1 MKNFKL
7 DINDEFLIKELVE
20 KLALSEED
28 AKSYINFISV
38 NSTVKTPGK
47 TEAHH
52 VLPKSIF
59 PEYLKSTW
67 NLVNLS
73 HFNHFKAHFLLAK
86 GKNGKMLN
94 ALNRMMSGKTYKNLS
109 LAEVDLIAAEYSF
122 IKQDVSDTIS
132 KRLQQYYSNP
142 QNRNAAR
149 ERALKYFS
157 VAKNRKDNKERLN
170 NFKTK
175 QKISMASREW
185 FNNEENKIKHQRA
198 VRAAL
203 SKPEYKIA
211 ISNSVAASWKNP
223 EIRKAHIAS
232 RRKGYHWDNKDKL
245 YELWISYNRPKHVMF
260 RKMLVKN
267 GYPIEASLQALVKE
281 FSSL

>member
-175 QKISMASREW
+175 QKFQWLQGNGLITK
-185 FNNEENKIKHQRA
+185 KIKLNTKRLF
-198 VRAAL
+198 VL
-203 SKPEYKIA
+203 
-211 ISNSVAASWKNP
+211 
-223 EIRKAHIAS
+223 
-232 RRKGYHWDNKDKL
+232 L
-245 YELWISYNRPKHVMF
+245 YQNLNIK
-260 RKMLVKN
+260 
-267 GYPIEASLQALVKE
+267 
-281 FSSL
+281 